1 MSFAFQFS
9 KENSSVFSLSKA
21 LDTML
26 GEDVDQ
32 QVSSVKSAVKAASA
46 KTRKGSG
53 TGGSRST
60 AKKPSRAAAAK
71 QLLETPSAEGR
82 APLSL
87 ITPAHAQNHR
97 LDMMMGGAT
106 PFITPKFNTRTPLS
120 RTVSRAARP
129 NEILVSLSGSPV
141 NPLNLRTKV
150 GQQTVL
156 WIRITLMRI
165 RIQLIILKVLE

>member
-1 MSFAFQFS
+1 
-9 KENSSVFSLSKA
+9 VFSLSKA

-53 TGGSRST
+53 AGARST

-71 QLLETPSAEGR
+71 QLLETPCAEGR

-87 ITPAHAQNHR
+87 ITPAHASNHR
-97 LDMMMGGAT
+97 LDMMGGAT

-156 WIRITLMRI
+156 WIRVTLMRI
-165 RIQLIILKVLE
+165 RIKLIILMRIQIPIFI

>member
-1 MSFAFQFS
+1 
-9 KENSSVFSLSKA
+9 VFSLSKA

-32 QVSSVKSAVKAASA
+32 QVSCVKSAVKAASA

-53 TGGSRST
+53 TGGGRST

-71 QLLETPSAEGR
+71 QLLETPCAEGR

-87 ITPAHAQNHR
+87 ITPAHVQNHR
-97 LDMMMGGAT
+97 LDMMGGAT

-150 GQQTVL
+150 WKQT
-156 WIRITLMRI
+156 
-165 RIQLIILKVLE
+165 

>member
-1 MSFAFQFS
+1 M
-9 KENSSVFSLSKA
+9 FSLSKA

-71 QLLETPSAEGR
+71 QLLETPCAEGR

-87 ITPAHAQNHR
+87 ITPAHVQNHR
-97 LDMMMGGAT
+97 LDMMGGAT

-156 WIRITLMRI
+156 WIRATSMLI
-165 RIQLIILKVLE
+165 RIQLIILMRIQIPIFI